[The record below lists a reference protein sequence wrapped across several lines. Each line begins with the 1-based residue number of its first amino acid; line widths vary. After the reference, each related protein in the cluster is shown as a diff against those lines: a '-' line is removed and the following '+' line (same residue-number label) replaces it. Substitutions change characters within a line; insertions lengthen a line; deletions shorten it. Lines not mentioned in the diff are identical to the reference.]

1 MGRLWKIFSD
11 WIFWFGLFS
20 TVILGAVFYFV
31 LGRSVESTVAQQV
44 VSKQQV
50 IARAEASNIIT
61 YLQSFG
67 NSVAVLAQLR
77 SVGRHNADA
86 ASDLDTFVEQK
97 RTNGIIGGVVLTDRN
112 GVVQLNSNILGTRD
126 TGSSLADRDY
136 FEWAKTQGGKG
147 KYFFSK
153 PVVSRLGA
161 SKGQTIIVVA
171 SPVYQGNVFTGV
183 VAASVKLQ
191 PLVDRFFGLMKVSD
205 LTEIYVVDG
214 MGELLY
220 SNAFPDA
227 IGSNISEL
235 FLGDQAI
242 SGSIKN
248 VLLTTKE
255 GQFQTEKHLVT
266 YSPIRIGT
274 QNWFL
279 IISSPTQEV
288 INLSRP
294 FYIHQAAILL
304 VIAFTVLIFGALA
317 IRKNNV

>member
-1 MGRLWKIFSD
+1 MGKLWEIFSD

-20 TVILGAVFYFV
+20 IVILGTISYFV
-31 LGRSVESTVAQQV
+31 LGDDVESTVTQQL

-50 IARAEASNIIT
+50 ITRAETSNIIT

-67 NSVAVLAQLR
+67 NSVAVLAQLS
-77 SVGRHNADA
+77 SVKRHGVDA
-86 ASDLDTFVEQK
+86 SLDLDVFVEQK
-97 RTNGIIGGVVLTDRN
+97 RANGIIGGVVLTDRN

-126 TGSSLADRDY
+126 TGSSLEDRDF
-136 FEWAKTQGGKG
+136 FEWAKTQGRKK
-147 KYFFSK
+147 KYFISK
-153 PVVSRLGA
+153 PVVSRLGG
-161 SKGQTIIVVA
+161 SKGQAIIVVA

-183 VAASVKLQ
+183 VAASLKLQ

-235 FLGDQAI
+235 FLGDQAM
-242 SGSIKN
+242 SDSIKN
-248 VLLTTKE
+248 VLLATKE
-255 GQFQTEKHLVT
+255 GQFQTEKQLFT
-266 YSPIRIGT
+266 YSPIQIGT

-294 FYIHQAAILL
+294 YYVHQAALLL
-304 VIAFTVLIFGALA
+304 VIAFTVLIFGVLA
-317 IRKNNV
+317 IREKNV